1 MEKKLIKKPEK
12 KDFRKLHLLLQKLE
26 ESVNDVDRGYRA
38 FIEFRAEFDKL
49 ELEFFEY
56 WNNAL

>member
-1 MEKKLIKKPEK
+1 MEKELVKKPEK
-12 KDFRKLHLLLQKLE
+12 KDYRKLNLLLQKLE
-26 ESVNDVDRGYRA
+26 ESINDVDREYQA
-38 FIEFRAEFDKL
+38 FKEFRAEFDKL

>member
-1 MEKKLIKKPEK
+1 MEKKLVKKPEK
-12 KDFRKLHLLLQKLE
+12 KDYRKLNLLLQKLE
-26 ESVNDVDRGYRA
+26 ESINDVDREYQA
-38 FIEFRAEFDKL
+38 FKEFRAEFDKL